1 MLLLSGQ
8 ESIIYPFYS
17 NSRLEFNIIYVTQIT
32 FTTTDLWTLCRGF
45 LTLTFINPEDLVQS
59 QATGELPVRVL
70 SSALTWTSS
79 FLFLFLPLGMSLPPD
94 RAWFPQ
100 LTPLN
105 AWDRLRQQNKE
116 KVGEPKWGSD
126 RGREFPVWVKR
137 WSYTA
142 IFRSGMLLYETGK
155 LPPSVYGWG
164 LSDRGDYLYLTTH
177 THVCART
184 HATAQPQGKARKG
197 GLFKT
202 KHSSAETDV
211 IQRQLHQISV
221 SDFFWWIDV
230 RTKGGGLTSP
240 SSPPLGFNVT
250 Q

>member
-1 MLLLSGQ
+1 MSC
-8 ESIIYPFYS
+8 ESESSPQDWF
-17 NSRLEFNIIYVTQIT
+17 
-32 FTTTDLWTLCRGF
+32 GF
-45 LTLTFINPEDLVQS
+45 
-59 QATGELPVRVL
+59 
-70 SSALTWTSS
+70 
-79 FLFLFLPLGMSLPPD
+79 FLSLPPARD
-94 RAWFPQ
+94 ESPPDQALFPQ

-116 KVGEPKWGSD
+116 KVWEPKWGSD

-164 LSDRGDYLYLTTH
+164 LSDRGDYLYFTTR

-184 HATAQPQGKARKG
+184 HATVHAQGKARKG

-202 KHSSAETDV
+202 KHSSTGTDV
-211 IQRQLHQISV
+211 IQWQLH
-221 SDFFWWIDV
+221 
-230 RTKGGGLTSP
+230 
-240 SSPPLGFNVT
+240 
-250 Q
+250 